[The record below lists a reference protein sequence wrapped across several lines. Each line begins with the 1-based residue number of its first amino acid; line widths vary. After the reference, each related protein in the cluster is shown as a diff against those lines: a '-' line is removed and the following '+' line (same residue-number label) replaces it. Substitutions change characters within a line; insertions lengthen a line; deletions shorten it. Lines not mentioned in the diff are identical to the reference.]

1 MEVSIIQILHGNY
14 KIWIMFLDRCSNR
27 TNQTHT
33 AISTKIKLS
42 IHKPKILLYGHIKL
56 IQSIVITNNWTIV
69 RDGRA
74 AKSTL
79 GRRSWSC
86 GALAAGL
93 TASRDDYG
101 ENLST
106 TSFATCVKSLHIQI
120 LGSISSAV
128 REFQYTTHSIRW
140 LQYQRKLKRKTVMLV
155 HQQNSPLFRPS
166 ESCAAILSLYKW
178 VLFLQLKPNDFIWSA
193 HGHGLH
199 TLTQPQKTVWSSV
212 SERTD
217 GPPDLIH
224 KINRPTT
231 TMMTATTDDP
241 ITPQSR
247 ILLTLQDS

>member
-69 RDGRA
+69 RDGRV

-93 TASRDDYG
+93 IASRD
-101 ENLST
+101 ET
-106 TSFATCVKSLHIQI
+106 TTARTWV
-120 LGSISSAV
+120 
-128 REFQYTTHSIRW
+128 
-140 LQYQRKLKRKTVMLV
+140 
-155 HQQNSPLFRPS
+155 PP
-166 ESCAAILSLYKW
+166 LSL
-178 VLFLQLKPNDFIWSA
+178 L
-193 HGHGLH
+193 
-199 TLTQPQKTVWSSV
+199 VWKVSTSKYSDRFRAQSV
-212 SERTD
+212 SSNT
-217 GPPDLIH
+217 PP
-224 KINRPTT
+224 
-231 TMMTATTDDP
+231 
-241 ITPQSR
+241 TPSGGCNTNENSKEKQ
-247 ILLTLQDS
+247 